1 VNAQPYYPVFLDL
14 QHRRCVVL
22 GDTPL
27 ADEKALGLR
36 NSGAKVVHIRRPFR
50 VGDLVGAYL
59 AVDASDD
66 PDAQREARAEADRE
80 RVLLNVADVTHQC
93 DWIAPA
99 LVKRGPLQ
107 VAISTSGE
115 SPFLARALRERIET
129 TIGSEWGPFTEL
141 MGRMRRRLRRAGVP
155 AAAQQRAYRRL
166 LQSRATA
173 MLRDGDADAAA
184 ELALTIEQGARDSD
198 GSVAMGEVVL
208 AGAGPGDPELV
219 TMGARAVLADA
230 DVVFHDALISSAVLG
245 LCSPRARL
253 VDAGKR
259 GGRRSASQ
267 SAINEAMIAAARE
280 GNLVVRLKGGDPFLF
295 GRGGE
300 EVLAL
305 ERAGIPV
312 RVIPG
317 VSAAL
322 AAPAAAGI
330 PVTHRGVAASVAFIT
345 GHRALDAP
353 SALEDLA
360 RTVDTLV
367 VLMPSDLEAL
377 TTRLVSVLGP
387 DRPAAIV
394 SQATTAQQH
403 VVRAAV
409 GRIAASARA
418 AGLQPPSTLVVGDV
432 VDVLPGLV
440 GVSPGEQV
448 SARGAFAASI

>member
-1 VNAQPYYPVFLDL
+1 VNAQTYYPVFLDL
-14 QHRRCVVL
+14 QERRCVVL

-36 NSGAKVVHIRRPFR
+36 SSGATVIHRRRPFQA
-50 VGDLVGAYL
+50 GDLVGAYL

-129 TIGSEWGPFTEL
+129 TLGSEWGPFTQL

-155 AAAQQRAYRRL
+155 ADAQQRAYRRL

-173 MLRDGDADAAA
+173 MLRDGDTDEAAA
-184 ELALTIEQGARDSD
+184 LALTIEQGARDPD
-198 GSVAMGEVVL
+198 GSAMIGEVVL
-208 AGAGPGDPELV
+208 AGAGPGDPDLLTV
-219 TMGARAVLADA
+219 GARDALADA
-230 DVVFHDALISSAVLG
+230 DVVFHDALISPDVLR
-245 LCSPRARL
+245 LCGPRARL
-253 VDAGKR
+253 IDVGKR
-259 GGRRSASQ
+259 AGRRSASQ
-267 SAINEAMIAAARE
+267 TSINEALIAVARD

-330 PVTHRGVAASVAFIT
+330 PVTHRGVAASVAFVT

-353 SALEDLA
+353 AALEDLA

-377 TTRLVSVLGP
+377 TTRLASVLGP

-394 SQATTAQQH
+394 SEATTAKQQ
-403 VVRAAV
+403 VVRAPI

-418 AGLQPPSTLVVGDV
+418 AGLQPPSTLVVGEV
-432 VDVLPGLV
+432 VDVLSGLA
-440 GVSPGEQV
+440 GVSPGEHV
-448 SARGAFAASI
+448 SARGAFAASV